1 MAILVERVNIG
12 IFGRMNAGKSSLM
25 NLITQHETSIV
36 DPTPGTTADTKTAL
50 FEVHGLGPVRLFDTA
65 GIDESSVLGEKKK
78 EKVLA
83 NLKECNLA
91 LIVIDPSRPDYSAEQ
106 TLISDARHLDLQ
118 ILIVYNL
125 FDDTAAPAIQHVE
138 SLFSDASAPAI
149 QHVESLI
156 SDASELAIQHVESLF
171 SDASELAI
179 QHVESAIPQLSFYK
193 KIRIQANNPAC
204 REPLL
209 KFILAHYE
217 PADQAMELLPFV
229 KPDAFYV
236 LIIPMDDETPP
247 GRFLRPQAM
256 TEEYITR
263 HWAYPVAYR
272 LNLSAARSQGAA
284 RDAEHQRFTRFLDS
298 LKQRPHAM
306 ITDSQAMDIM
316 KDWCPEDIG
325 LTTFS
330 IVMIHYM
337 SGGRLAAFAQGV
349 KVLSSLREDDVI
361 LIAEACNHSRI
372 GEDIGTVQIPGIIQK
387 RYPGVTVEHAFGRM
401 FQTTA
406 ELKKYALVIHCGGCM
421 ISRQKMT
428 ARLRDLE
435 AVGIPFTNYG
445 VFLSAVQGP
454 DVLARV
460 LIPWGID
467 E

>member
-50 FEVHGLGPVRLFDTA
+50 FEIHGLGPVRMFDTA
-65 GIDESSVLGEKKK
+65 GIDERSVLGEKKK

-91 LIVIDPSRPDYSAEQ
+91 LIVIDPSRTDFSDEKI
-106 TLISDARHLDLQ
+106 LISDARNLDLQ

-125 FDDTAAPAIQHVE
+125 FSEPSEHNIQHIE
-138 SLFSDASAPAI
+138 SN
-149 QHVESLI
+149 
-156 SDASELAIQHVESLF
+156 
-171 SDASELAI
+171 
-179 QHVESAIPQLSFYK
+179 IPQMAFYR
-193 KIRIQANNPAC
+193 KIRIRANDPAH

-209 KFILAHYE
+209 RFILANFE

-229 KPDAFYV
+229 KKDTFYV
-236 LIIPMDDETPP
+236 LIIPMDEETPP

-272 LNLSAARSQGAA
+272 LNLGAARSQGAA
-284 RDAEHQRFTRFLDS
+284 HDERRRFNRFLDS
-298 LKQRPHAM
+298 LKQRPHVM

-330 IVMIHYM
+330 IVMIQYM
-337 SGGRLAAFAQGV
+337 SGGRLAAFADGM
-349 KVLSSLREDDVI
+349 KVMSSLREGDNI

-387 RYPGVTVEHAFGRM
+387 QYPGVVIDHAFGRM

-406 ELKKYALVIHCGGCM
+406 ELKKYKLVIHCGGCM

-435 AVGIPFTNYG
+435 AVGIPSTNYG
-445 VFLSAVQGP
+445 IFLSAVQGP

-460 LIPWGID
+460 LQPWD
-467 E
+467 ATPQPFTCNPLPQKRTYL